1 MITGTLKQGGK
12 DTAIKGQLSGDQISF
27 KAGDAEYTGQVAG
40 NAIKGTVKSG
50 AGAGEWSATRAG
62 KGAAVSAP
70 SRS

>member
-12 DTAIKGQLSGDQISF
+12 GTAIKGRLSGDQITF

-40 NAIKGTVKSG
+40 NAIKGTVRSG
-50 AGAGEWSATRAG
+50 GGSGEWSAARAA
-62 KGAAVSAP
+62 KKAAVSAP